1 MADHKRRSRN
11 MFEPH
16 SNASMTPRERRIYA
30 AYELA
35 YTLVDFGAAAAFVV
49 GSVLFFW
56 EATKMAGTWGFVI
69 GSILFAAKPAIR
81 LAREL
86 RHLEEGDV
94 EDVAEKVAGK

>member
-1 MADHKRRSRN
+1 

-16 SNASMTPRERRIYA
+16 SNQGMSPRERRIYA

-35 YTLVDFGAAAAFVV
+35 YTLVDFGAAASFIV

-56 EATKMAGTWGFVI
+56 ESTMVAGTWLFLV
-69 GSILFAAKPAIR
+69 GSVLFAAKPSIR

-86 RHLEEGDV
+86 RKLGSGAT
-94 EDVAEKVAGK
+94 EDVARRAVE